1 VTVAVATGEKPRA
14 AAQPAEAP
22 EPRLLQPGKV
32 TLEDVVL
39 GLWEDLSAEGLADCP
54 VCGGPMVRTGCKSCG
69 AELR

>member
-1 VTVAVATGEKPRA
+1 VAVATGEKPRA

-39 GLWEDLSAEGLADCP
+39 GLWEDLSAEGRTFP
-54 VCGGPMVRTGCKSCG
+54 VAAPSDTTG
-69 AELR
+69 AR